1 MNGNVHG
8 FPTTVPAAAANKLPF
23 IKYVPK
29 KHIII
34 CKPNKGVKETAA
46 PHAKPTEIDSGG
58 SFNLNNLYLK

>member
-1 MNGNVHG
+1 M
-8 FPTTVPAAAANKLPF
+8 VPAAAANKLPF

-46 PHAKPTEIDSGG
+46 PHAKPTDID
-58 SFNLNNLYLK
+58 